1 MNGRMDMRPVARFA
15 AMLAGS
21 VFAAGLWAGVASA
34 EVTVLGWPGG
44 PEETALRAAAEA
56 YNAKDD
62 VSDENKVELL
72 FFNRDGFW
80 DKLQA
85 DLAAGSDAFDLNLLA
100 TYSIGR
106 YAPFME
112 PVELSDGAQALYG
125 DAVLST
131 MQFDGKQYGVP
142 TDLSL
147 HFMYYRKDL
156 IDALMSDDG
165 ARARYAEISKEHLGQ
180 ALEPKN
186 PDDWTWDDYAA
197 TALYF
202 TKAVNPDSPT
212 RYGTVLQMKNLL
224 FNIMVWQSTARSYG
238 GDWMDAEGNITVN
251 SDAFREGL
259 ELYKMLYDAG
269 ATPRDSL
276 SYEFAEANAAY
287 AAGQVAAMVQWNA
300 AAADLTNA
308 EKSPAV
314 GDATATIAPPAG
326 PESRAT
332 HIHGLGLGL
341 NKSAGNKDGAKAFL
355 KWLSTEEAALIY
367 ARAGGAPALS
377 AEAVAAVAEERP
389 DLVQLGE
396 YAGAYGY
403 VMNGGASANALA
415 IYELQAKEFTGYWS
429 GQQDLDTALANVE
442 KGMADLLK

>member
-165 ARARYAEISKEHLGQ
+165 AKARYAEISKEHLGE